1 MADADTPTPADV
13 APAQDAAE
21 GQQNDTEQ
29 APATWD
35 DLFDGED
42 PRKVREALDNSRKWE
57 KRAKDNKAAADRL
70 AELEAERMTE
80 AEKAEARIKAA
91 EERAA
96 ELEAANDR
104 KAVAIEHG
112 LSAEDAALLDDL
124 TDTDAMR
131 RLAERLA
138 RQAQAEA
145 GPRRPKPHPA
155 QQGGD
160 SPMNDKDAQA
170 RAFFGI

>member
-29 APATWD
+29 APGWD

-70 AELEAERMTE
+70 AELEAERMTD
-80 AEKAEARIKAA
+80 AERHEARIKAA

-112 LSAEDAALLDDL
+112 LSAEDAALLDHM
-124 TDTDAMR
+124 TDVDAMHAVAK
-131 RLAERLA
+131 RLS
-138 RQAQAEA
+138 RQADVESRRAPYLPDS
-145 GPRRPKPHPA
+145 GTNPRPA
-155 QQGGD
+155 RDERADFVRQLVGD
-160 SPMNDKDAQA
+160 
-170 RAFFGI
+170 

>member
-1 MADADTPTPADV
+1 MADTPTPADV

-21 GQQNDTEQ
+21 GQQNDTTD
-29 APATWD
+29 APTWA
-35 DLFDGED
+35 DLFPDED
-42 PRKVREALDNSRKWE
+42 PQKVREALDNSRKWE
-57 KRAKDNKAAADRL
+57 KRAKENKAAADRL
-70 AELEAERMTE
+70 AEVEQAQMTE
-80 AEKAEARIKAA
+80 AERAEARIKAA

-104 KAVAIEHG
+104 KGVAIEFG
-112 LSAEDAALLDDL
+112 LSADDAALLDDL

-145 GPRRPKPHPA
+145 GPRRPKPNPA

-160 SPMNDKDAQA
+160 SPISDKDAQA
-170 RAFFGI
+170 RAFFGL